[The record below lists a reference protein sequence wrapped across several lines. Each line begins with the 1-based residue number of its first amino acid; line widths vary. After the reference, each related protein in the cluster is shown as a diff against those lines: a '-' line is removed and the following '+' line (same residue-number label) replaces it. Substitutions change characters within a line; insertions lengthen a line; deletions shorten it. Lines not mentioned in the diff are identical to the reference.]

1 MVHIVKNLLRDDALK
16 KRTEVI
22 RITWN
27 VIDKTIEILPKRVEA
42 IIKSGGYQT
51 KYQCLFIFTQ
61 ITKHD
66 STR

>member
-1 MVHIVKNLLRDDALK
+1 MVHIVKNLLCDNALK

-27 VIDKTIEILPKRVEA
+27 VIDKTIEILAKRVEA

-51 KYQCLFIFTQ
+51 KY
-61 ITKHD
+61 
-66 STR
+66 